1 MPNGDVITTTFKKD
15 RKNGEGSIE
24 TKANQTISV
33 LFINDTEI
41 RLAD

>member
-15 RKNGEGSIE
+15 RKNGQGTIE
-24 TKANQTISV
+24 TTKNQTIQV
-33 LFINDTEI
+33 LYINDTEI